1 MQSTFRKAVCSL
13 ITFAFT
19 FTSTAG
25 NYALAQGAAERT
37 AQSSATAGAVGT
49 TTGIEDL
56 GKTGNAFGKELGG
69 KIKAG
74 GGPTFDGTNINYQAG
89 GKTYSISKDK
99 LAPSDNGKNIRYA
112 HTAEDFEKQKDL
124 YNDGGQMDETGN
136 QQKDELFAD
145 AESPNP
151 TLEGEVYALL
161 VDMAKKD
168 KPDYTG
174 EAFWEKTTE
183 IMGDM
188 ENVLQD
194 LVSCDANSALDSQ
207 YEYKHIPDIKV
218 CQQVVDR
225 SMSCTIYH
233 DYTAGVLEH
242 VDGPFNMKSCGEGC
256 TEIWLGRVGN
266 DYYPG
271 GSCSLFEESLT
282 FRVLNVKALIK
293 AEIDYAVFDDEF
305 QVWVGPKGRETMA
318 YDSHDGQFPFNDD
331 GSRNGNRCERTTSW
345 AWDVYGDGYGCHR
358 ECTNPTP
365 GKGAVDVTASIK
377 SAGKNGVVGFK
388 TRTAVGGNGEGFA
401 RMRIRYNPSDIVD
414 NDIWKPK
421 DCVDA
426 ATGVSDGMAKG
437 TFTCTNMPTL
447 DSNGCVAVN
456 GVTVCREAMSASPLQ
471 GVSPFCRQ
479 VEVTT
484 KYDFYKG
491 DTGCWKAMSGFDENG
506 NIIYEEVCG
515 GENLGG
521 NLDTCNQYKDDPNCK
536 FIESKCTPDMT
547 GASGTCYVN
556 DVTYDCGKDV
566 KVNQVE
572 ADTKYDCNGIA
583 CLGENC
589 IDVERTYST
598 DFAKINALL
607 NAAQYMAEDM
617 ECTGLD
623 EEGKPIGD
631 QNVTCNVFG
640 GTSGYCK
647 IAVGGWQDCCEPI
660 GGPGVAEYISMIM
673 AAQKGHSAIISMSEQ
688 IMTPEIALNG
698 DLTLAQEMAGQ
709 YADAW
714 GTVADVMKSGVD
726 YLARAFGSTADN
738 VYTFTNYLAA
748 PFEWVK
754 DLIMNQLQEWVKK
767 QLVKILSKIGI
778 DATGGATS
786 ITAETPVFQNALNS
800 AFGSAGSAIGSAIS
814 VVGWVYLAYQVADIM
829 IQLIYKCEQEEYEML
844 SKKQAKNC
852 HYVGS
857 YCKDK
862 KLGICIVKHRV
873 YCCFQSPLSRII
885 NEQVKATQGSLLGD
899 QGDWGDPKHPK
910 CNGIPL
916 EKIGEIDWDKINLDE
931 WTALLL
937 STNNMVTADNI
948 DLERLTGATSKLNWT
963 GSQGILT
970 NLPSAEG
977 NVEVTDKNTE
987 NTLPKDPATDA
998 GTATAATFSM
1008 MRSRAAVAAADA
1020 DSGKKPNDRR
1030 NTVERT
1036 EAKLNNLDVDGL
1048 RIESARC
1055 MSLVI
1060 GNGIAVRGGCGEATN
1075 AELYCRKNGALMNC
1089 EDIAVQNS
1097 LGQLLGNKPSSQDY
1111 WDQGYRCVMN
1121 DTNIDCSTLYSK
1133 EAYIKALE
1141 EYAKIIGGT
1150 TYLNRYVC
1158 LDKSGTF
1165 SQAICEHAME
1175 QNYCSCLPGQFIC
1188 QDGNKEISCAAL
1200 GATKN
1205 DCSCMIGACTE
1216 DCQYGGYPKDM
1227 ADNEALVCSYINSP
1241 YGHTVNGTVDKPE
1254 ILCPYGH

>member
-25 NYALAQGAAERT
+25 NYALAQGAAERA

-225 SMSCTIYH
+225 SMTCTIEH
-233 DYTAGVLEH
+233 DYTAGIIVH
-242 VDGPFNMKSCGEGC
+242 RDGPFNIDSCGEGC
-256 TEIWLGRVGN
+256 TTVWLGNPDDQNYYAGEHDCQLYEYQIKIGILNPGAITRVELTDIYWDDQMQVYFGK
-266 DYYPG
+266 DGREVKLLQLPYPETFVPKFDEQPNVRPMFTFDG
-271 GSCSLFEESLT
+271 PYSGAAHDSCQQVISWHWQTSLDLTSLFKGADPTTNYT
-282 FRVLNVKALIK
+282 FRIRV
-293 AEIDYAVFDDEF
+293 AVQD
-305 QVWVGPKGRETMA
+305 K
-318 YDSHDGQFPFNDD
+318 
-331 GSRNGNRCERTTSW
+331 
-345 AWDVYGDGYGCHR
+345 
-358 ECTNPTP
+358 
-365 GKGAVDVTASIK
+365 
-377 SAGKNGVVGFK
+377 
-388 TRTAVGGNGEGFA
+388 GEGYA
-401 RMRIRYNPSDIVD
+401 RLKVHYDPNKVVS
-414 NDIWKPK
+414 NDLWKPK

-426 ATGVSDGMAKG
+426 ASAIDDGFATGDRKCSSMPEVDSSG
-437 TFTCTNMPTL
+437 CTWINGAQVC
-447 DSNGCVAVN
+447 SNKLSPSPIGGISN
-456 GVTVCREAMSASPLQ
+456 LCR
-471 GVSPFCRQ
+471 R
-479 VEVTT
+479 VEVKTN
-484 KYDFYKG
+484 YDFYKG
-491 DTGCWKAMSGFDENG
+491 DTGCWKAMVGFDENG

-515 GENLGG
+515 GQNLGG

-631 QNVTCNVFG
+631 QNVTCMVFG

-673 AAQKGHSAIISMSEQ
+673 SAQKGHSSIISMSQQ
-688 IMTPEIALNG
+688 IMTPEIAANG

-709 YADAW
+709 YAEAW
-714 GTVADVMKSGVD
+714 GAVKDVMATGLD
-726 YLARAFGSTADN
+726 YLARAFGSSADN
-738 VYTFTNYLAA
+738 IYTFTNYLAA
-748 PFEWVK
+748 PF
-754 DLIMNQLQEWVKK
+754 DWVKK
-767 QLVKILSKIGI
+767 MIIQKLQDWVQQQLTKILAKVGINIGETTGTA
-778 DATGGATS
+778 AT
-786 ITAETPVFQNALNS
+786 ETPMYETAMKQVFGNQVGGMMA
-800 AFGSAGSAIGSAIS
+800 SAIQ
-814 VVGWVYLAYQVADIM
+814 VVGWVYLAYQVANLI
-829 IQLIYKCEQEEYEML
+829 IQIVYKCGQEEYEML
-844 SKKQAKNC
+844 SKKEAKNC

-937 STNNMVTADNI
+937 STNNMVTADNV
-948 DLERLTGATSKLNWT
+948 DLERLTGATSRLNWT

-970 NLPSAEG
+970 NLPSSDG
-977 NVEVTDKNTE
+977 SVEVTDKNTE
-987 NTLPKDPATDA
+987 NTLQKDPAADA
-998 GTATAATFSM
+998 GTATASTFSM

-1030 NTVERT
+1030 NTIERT
-1036 EAKLNNLDVDGL
+1036 EMKLNNLDVDGL

-1055 MSLVI
+1055 MSLEL
-1060 GNGIAVRGGCGEATN
+1060 GNGVTVRGGCGEATN
-1075 AELYCRKNGALMNC
+1075 AELYCRKNGALIDC
-1089 EDIAVQNS
+1089 EDVAYQNS
-1097 LGQLLGNKPSSQDY
+1097 LGELLGNKPSSQDY
-1111 WDQGYRCVMN
+1111 WDDGYRCVKN
-1121 DTNIDCSTLYSK
+1121 DANIDCSTLYSK

-1165 SQAICEHAME
+1165 TQAICEHAME

>member
-1 MQSTFRKAVCSL
+1 MQSTLRKAVCSL

-25 NYALAQGAAERT
+25 NYALAQGAAERA
-37 AQSSATAGAVGT
+37 AQSSASAGAVGT

-225 SMSCTIYH
+225 SMSCVINH
-233 DYTAGVLEH
+233 DYTAGIIEH
-242 VDGPFNMKSCGEGC
+242 SDGPFNMKACTDEENCTWVWIGEVGDNYWGGNC
-256 TEIWLGRVGN
+256 AVFEQWTQVRVIN
-266 DYYPG
+266 PAAI
-271 GSCSLFEESLT
+271 
-282 FRVLNVKALIK
+282 VKATFEWAKWDDYMMVYVGAPGSEKLIWTGPYDWR
-293 AEIDYAVFDDEF
+293 ERDDYF
-305 QVWVGPKGRETMA
+305 PPETP
-318 YDSHDGQFPFNDD
+318 GQ
-331 GSRNGNRCERTTSW
+331 CELKTSW
-345 AWDVYGDGYGCHR
+345 
-358 ECTNPTP
+358 EKNP
-365 GKGAVDVTASIK
+365 GVDVTNVFRYASGNKLVRFKIRASVTGGGEAYGRLRIIYDPNK
-377 SAGKNGVVGFK
+377 VV
-388 TRTAVGGNGEGFA
+388 
-401 RMRIRYNPSDIVD
+401 S
-414 NDIWKPK
+414 NDLWKPK

-426 ATGVSDGMAKG
+426 ASAIDDGFATGERKCVSMPDVDASGCAWIDGTYVCPDKLSPSPIG
-437 TFTCTNMPTL
+437 GI
-447 DSNGCVAVN
+447 SNL
-456 GVTVCREAMSASPLQ
+456 CR
-471 GVSPFCRQ
+471 R
-479 VEVTT
+479 VEVKTN
-484 KYDFYKG
+484 YDFYKG
-491 DTGCWKAMSGFDENG
+491 DTGCWKAMVGFDENG

-515 GENLGG
+515 GQNLGG

-631 QNVTCNVFG
+631 QNVTCKVFG

-754 DLIMNQLQEWVKK
+754 DLIMNQLQKWVKE

-778 DATGGATS
+778 NAGPTGGS
-786 ITAETPVFQNALNS
+786 VTAETPVFQNTLNEV
-800 AFGSAGSAIGSAIS
+800 FGPVAGEAIGSAIS
-814 VVGWVYLAYQVADIM
+814 VVGWVYLAYQVADIL

-862 KLGICIVKHRV
+862 KLGICIVKHQV

-899 QGDWGDPKHPK
+899 DGDWGDPKHPK

-916 EKIGEIDWDKINLDE
+916 EKINEIDWDKINLDE

-937 STNNMVTADNI
+937 STNNMVTADNV
-948 DLERLTGATSKLNWT
+948 DLERLTGATSRLNWT

-970 NLPSAEG
+970 NLPSSDG
-977 NVEVTDKNTE
+977 SVEVTDKNTE
-987 NTLPKDPATDA
+987 NTLQKDPATDA
-998 GTATAATFSM
+998 GTSTASTFSM

-1030 NTVERT
+1030 NTIERT
-1036 EAKLNNLDVDGL
+1036 EMKLNNLDVDGL

-1055 MSLVI
+1055 MSLEL
-1060 GNGIAVRGGCGEATN
+1060 GNGVTVRGGCGEATN
-1075 AELYCRKNGALMNC
+1075 AELYCRKNGSLIDC
-1089 EDIAVQNS
+1089 EDVAYQNS
-1097 LGQLLGNKPSSQDY
+1097 LGELLGNKPSSQDY
-1111 WDQGYRCVMN
+1111 WDDGYRCVKN
-1121 DTNIDCSTLYSK
+1121 DANIDCSTLYSK